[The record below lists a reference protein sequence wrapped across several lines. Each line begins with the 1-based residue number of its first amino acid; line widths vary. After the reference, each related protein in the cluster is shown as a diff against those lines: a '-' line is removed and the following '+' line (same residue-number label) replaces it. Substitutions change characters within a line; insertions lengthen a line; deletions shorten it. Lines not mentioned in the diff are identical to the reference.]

1 MDSTTSILV
10 TLKHPHHQYDSEF
23 LILQDFLSISTHSII
38 YFSPSLSFVFRLSPV
53 MNTFVSHI
61 WRCWIYD
68 CVCRVN
74 ASKWQSGIN
83 VSSLRIVDVWIMN
96 KYDWTSFKFTLSLKG
111 IEPHCTIKFVI
122 MKELFLLKKS
132 IAFYKNKISKQM
144 HSFSFKYINFPWL
157 SNNNHSLN
165 HLWNF

>member
-23 LILQDFLSISTHSII
+23 SILQDFLSISTHSII
-38 YFSPSLSFVFRLSPV
+38 YFSPSLSFLFRLSPV

-74 ASKWQSGIN
+74 ASKGQSGIN

-96 KYDWTSFKFTLSLKG
+96 KYDWTSFKFTLSKRYWTTLHYKVCDYG
-111 IEPHCTIKFVI
+111 GTIFVE
-122 MKELFLLKKS
+122 KEYS
-132 IAFYKNKISKQM
+132 ILQKQN
-144 HSFSFKYINFPWL
+144 I
-157 SNNNHSLN
+157 
-165 HLWNF
+165 